1 MQQASTT
8 STGATVD
15 GKGKQGRA
23 DAGSATCRG
32 GATAMC
38 MAIFLDLVQDG
49 IEGSDGY
56 MGQHVTASAWLAPR
70 IDLKQLMLM
79 Q

>member
-1 MQQASTT
+1 
-8 STGATVD
+8 
-15 GKGKQGRA
+15 
-23 DAGSATCRG
+23 
-32 GATAMC
+32 MC